1 MARGRKPS
9 SVSLDDKISKQK
21 ESLEKS
27 KIKYE
32 ADKAEL
38 AELIKLRNNLRKE
51 ELMDAVIKSD
61 KSYEEI
67 LAFLQKKETEE

>member
-1 MARGRKPS
+1 MARGRKSS
-9 SVSLDDKISKQK
+9 SVSLDEKISKQK
-21 ESLEKS
+21 ELLEKS
-27 KIKYE
+27 KTKYE

-67 LAFLQKKETEE
+67 LAFLRKKETEE